1 MLDDVL
7 SEEHMEFTSTIPSEF
22 VGLYEELYLL
32 ESRLENHRI
41 YIQDA
46 RLELEQKK
54 VVMDDN
60 NEKKVAMYG
69 GQSKVFVLSDLSN
82 SNGIILKIQGKMR

>member
-1 MLDDVL
+1 MTEDISD
-7 SEEHMEFTSTIPSEF
+7 EDWIEFTSSVQSDFIDLSKEMN
-22 VGLYEELYLL
+22 LL
-32 ESRLENHRI
+32 EERLMKQRMRI
-41 YIQDA
+41 WDA
-46 RLELEQKK
+46 RLELEGKE